1 LGAGGAAGGK
11 CAGKREIRIMLVL
24 ASTPDFSTRKI
35 PNFPYENTFKHQ
47 YEFYEKHHTDIILK
61 SPTSSGKTDAF
72 LFSFINDYL
81 DAKSKGK
88 RLKSLYLV
96 PTRLLM
102 YSQLENI
109 TSHLEEFKIPYKILE
124 SGYTYAQ
131 LFKYLLEDDFIISSP
146 DIIFYILLRRKNT
159 QHINFLYQEFIKSL
173 HSIIFDELHLFD
185 TFTLFNINNLIK
197 IIKNIKIDTHI
208 YLLSA
213 TIELKDVINPSE
225 YVIID
230 GVSKT
235 REIQVSG
242 HELDYFNYKNVIDFL
257 EKNNLTKDVIYVC
270 NSVDRAIRLHKFF
283 ENSAILIGKTW
294 YEEDDLSREEKIKE
308 NLDKCKKGA
317 LTFTTSVFRQGIDI
331 AVKTLITEEPPS
343 LQDSIQTFGRCGRRE
358 NSTFIMLTNRS
369 PLLMELNSKTSISRK
384 QFEELLS
391 KYFAPH
397 EYENLKK
404 MMNAM
409 WYKLYNTTRLKEYV
423 EFLLTDVM
431 KNDFEEFKEYLP
443 DLSFREPVPA
453 VQYDD
458 LAINLFEILQFKDA
472 HKNIYPSNDSF
483 MVGEL
488 KDRGRF
494 IRREYKKASKRDFP
508 TFTLIESK
516 RFKETEY
523 YNLTLRLRDIKFK
536 VNAKV
541 GKLGDFPFTFVDP
554 HKLIPIQKSFELKTF
569 FE

>member
-1 LGAGGAAGGK
+1 
-11 CAGKREIRIMLVL
+11 MLIL
-24 ASTPDFSTRKI
+24 ASTPDFSSGKI
-35 PNFPYENTFKHQ
+35 SNLPYENAFKHQ
-47 YEFYEKHHTDIILK
+47 YEFYEKRHSDIILK

-81 DAKSKGK
+81 EAKSNGG
-88 RLKSLYLV
+88 RLKTLYLV

-102 YSQLENI
+102 HSQLENI
-109 TSHLEEFKIPYKILE
+109 TPHLEKFKVPYKILE
-124 SGYTYAQ
+124 SGYTFAE
-131 LFKYLLEDDFIISSP
+131 LFKHLWENDFIISSP

-159 QHINFLYQEFIKSL
+159 QHINFQYQEFINSL
-173 HSIIFDELHLFD
+173 HSVVFDELHLFD
-185 TFTLFNINNLIK
+185 TYTLFNINNLIK

-242 HELDYFNYKNVIDFL
+242 QELDYFNYKNVIDFL
-257 EKNNLTKDVIYVC
+257 ERNNLTKDVIYVC

-294 YEEDDLSREEKIKE
+294 YEEEADLSREEKIKE

-331 AVKTLITEEPPS
+331 SIKTLVTEEPPN
-343 LQDSIQTFGRCGRRE
+343 LQDAIQTFGRCGRRE
-358 NSTFIMLTNRS
+358 NSNFIMLTNRS
-369 PLLMELNSKTSISRK
+369 PLLVELNSKTSVSRK

-391 KYFAPH
+391 KYFTPQ
-397 EYENLKK
+397 EYERLKK

-409 WYKLYNTTRLKEYV
+409 WYKLYNNTRLKETV
-423 EFLLTDVM
+423 EFLLTTEM
-431 KNDFEEFKEYLP
+431 KKDFDEFKEYLP

-458 LAINLFEILQFKDA
+458 LGINFFEILQFKDA
-472 HKNIYPSNDSF
+472 YKNIYPSNDSF

-488 KDRGRF
+488 KDGGRF

-516 RFKETEY
+516 RYRETEY

-541 GKLGDFPFTFVDP
+541 GKVGEFPYIFRDTN
-554 HKLIPIQKSFELKTF
+554 KLIPIQKSFELKTF